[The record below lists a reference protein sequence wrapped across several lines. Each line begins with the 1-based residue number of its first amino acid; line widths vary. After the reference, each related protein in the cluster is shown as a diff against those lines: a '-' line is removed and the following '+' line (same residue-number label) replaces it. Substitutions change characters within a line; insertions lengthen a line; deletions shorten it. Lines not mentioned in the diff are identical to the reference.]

1 VTSAVRPASEKRSFM
16 RVPAVG
22 LGRSLGAALAG
33 VCHLGTLVF
42 PGWPGR

>member
-1 VTSAVRPASEKRSFM
+1 
-16 RVPAVG
+16 